1 MNSVGGSSSVSG
13 INGSSSRISLGVFTV
28 TTGISLIIA
37 SRGGKNDTYAA
48 VLVFMIG
55 LIQLFEYGVW
65 LDLEC
70 LPGSSND
77 KASRGSYA
85 LIWAMPAILSIV
97 GFLYAER
104 VVGDGAGRWLMLGAG
119 FALTALLVGI
129 LPTAF
134 TEKTTWCSAPGN
146 IWQPVWWWQ
155 REKSPLA
162 PNSLWLVGM
171 LVPTLLIDPLGLG
184 AGTLALAGGSYY
196 VGRLTDKVSN
206 GEWLSV
212 TALLAN
218 SIGLWALLLPGIR
231 LSLFGPEW

>member
-1 MNSVGGSSSVSG
+1 MSS
-13 INGSSSRISLGVFTV
+13 SSSRINLGVFTV
-28 TTGISLIIA
+28 TTGISLILA
-37 SRGGKNDTYAA
+37 SRGGKNDTYTA

-77 KASRGSYA
+77 RASRGSYA

-97 GFLYAER
+97 GFLYADS
-104 VVGDGAGRWLMLGAG
+104 VVGNEYGRWLMLGAG

-134 TEKTTWCSAPGN
+134 MDKATWCSAPGN

-155 REKSPLA
+155 REETPLA
-162 PNSLWLVGM
+162 PNFLWLVGM
-171 LVPTLLIDPLGLG
+171 LLPTLLIDPTSLG
-184 AGTLALAGGSYY
+184 AGTLVLAGGSYY
-196 VGRLTDKVSN
+196 VGRLVDKAGN

-212 TALLAN
+212 TALLGN

>member
-1 MNSVGGSSSVSG
+1 MNGVGGSVSG
-13 INGSSSRISLGVFTV
+13 ISGGSDSSRINLGVFTV
-28 TTGISLIIA
+28 TTGISLILA

-55 LIQLFEYGVW
+55 LIQLFEYGVR

-97 GFLYAER
+97 GFLYADR
-104 VVGDGAGRWLMLGAG
+104 VVGDGAGRWLMLGVG
-119 FALTALLVGI
+119 FAFTALLVGI

-134 TEKTTWCSAPGN
+134 MEKTTWCSTPGN
-146 IWQPVWWWQ
+146 LWQPIWWWQ
-155 REKSPLA
+155 RERSPLT
-162 PNSLWLVGM
+162 PNFFWLVGVI
-171 LVPTLLIDPLGLG
+171 LPTLLIDPLGLG
-184 AGTLALAGGSYY
+184 AGTLVLAGGSYY
-196 VGRLTDKVSN
+196 MSRMADKRVE
-206 GEWLSV
+206 GEWLSI